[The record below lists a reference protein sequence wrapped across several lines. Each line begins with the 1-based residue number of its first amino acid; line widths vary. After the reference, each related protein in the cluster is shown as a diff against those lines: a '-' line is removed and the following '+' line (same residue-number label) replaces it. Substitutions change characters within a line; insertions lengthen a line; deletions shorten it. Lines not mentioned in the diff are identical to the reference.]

1 MRVVE
6 CDGAGDVDVLTIG
19 ERPDPEPGPDEVV
32 IDVVAAGVNFPDLAQ
47 RRGLYPPPPGASD
60 ILGLECSGV
69 VSAVGADVAR
79 WKPGDEACALLSGGG
94 YAERVAVPAQQVL
107 PVPAGVDLESAA
119 GLPEVTATVWSNV
132 FMLAGLHEGETLL
145 VHGGAGGIGT
155 MAIQLGKAFGARVA
169 VTAGSP
175 EKLARCA
182 ELGADIGIDY
192 RQQDFVE
199 ELPSA
204 TDGHGAVVILDI
216 VGGAYLP
223 RNVEVLAT
231 AGRLVV
237 IGTQRGAAGELSL
250 GRLQDKR
257 GAVLA
262 TRLRPRPAGEK
273 AAIIASVEEH
283 VWPLIEAG
291 KVRPVVHQVF
301 ALDEVREAHRTME
314 ASTHVGKL
322 LLRTAA

>member
-6 CDGAGDVDVLTIG
+6 SHGAGDPDVLAIG
-19 ERPDPEPGPDEVV
+19 ERPAPEPGSDEVV
-32 IDVVAAGVNFPDLAQ
+32 IDVAAAGINFPDLAQ

-60 ILGLECSGV
+60 VLGLECSGV
-69 VSAVGADVAR
+69 VSAVGSDVAR
-79 WKPGDEACALLSGGG
+79 WKPGDEVCALLSGGG
-94 YAERVAVPAQQVL
+94 YAEQVAVPAQQLL
-107 PVPAGVDLESAA
+107 PIPAGVDLESAA

-132 FMLAGLHEGETLL
+132 FMLAGLHEAETLL

-169 VTAGSP
+169 VTAGSS

-192 RQQDFVE
+192 KEQDFVE
-199 ELPSA
+199 ELRAA
-204 TDGHGAVVILDI
+204 TGGHGADVILDNI
-216 VGGAYLP
+216 GGEYLP
-223 RNVEVLAT
+223 RNIEALAT

-237 IGTQRGAAGELSL
+237 IGTQRGATGELSL

-262 TRLRPRPAGEK
+262 TRLRPRPLGEK

-301 ALDEVREAHRTME
+301 ALDDVREAHRTIE
-314 ASTHVGKL
+314 ASTHVGKV
-322 LLRTAA
+322 LLRTS